1 LNTRLVSVVKRI
13 LCLAE
18 KSWTRSGRGGDGLA
32 LRVAGIDTVH
42 RSLWSGERRSVLAEL
57 EPQWGEWVKP
67 RLAGT
72 WFARYFAHFLEAP
85 AAAVVRGE
93 ALTWLAD
100 AERNREYTDGDL
112 DEATAE
118 LLVVVYAREAEL
130 ISGPGVAAKAA
141 RYLLSRLAGRG
152 IPLALEL
159 SARLG

>member
-1 LNTRLVSVVKRI
+1 MIKRI
-13 LCLAE
+13 LDFAE
-18 KSWTRSGRGGDGLA
+18 KHWSRSGRGGVDLG
-32 LRVAGIDTVH
+32 LRVAGIDILH
-42 RSLWSGERRSVLAEL
+42 RSLWTEERQSVLTDL
-57 EPQWGEWVKP
+57 EPAWSEWVKP
-67 RLAGT
+67 RLVGT

-85 AAAVVRGE
+85 AAVAVRAEG
-93 ALTWLAD
+93 LSWLAD

-118 LLVVVYAREAEL
+118 LLVVVYAQEAEL
-130 ISGPGVAAKAA
+130 ISGPGTAAKAA